1 MIVVADA
8 SILVVALGDDSQVGQ
23 RARDL
28 LVELSDG
35 SRLSIVRNLTPLE
48 VMSAFR
54 RLVQLDKLDPGIAA
68 TLTSR
73 FASLPVDR
81 HDLTLA
87 DQSLLA
93 ALVLRDAYQ
102 QDTFSSRAINDL
114 IEECGRPRIAH
125 ITSAISGLI
134 SRSFLVADEKVLSL
148 SREGRAKAR
157 GLIGMMKRR
166 AAA

>member
-54 RLVQLDKLDPGIAA
+54 RLVQLDKLDPAVAA

-81 HDLTLA
+81 HDLTQPMMARIWELRANLSTYDAAYIALLESLMAEQLA
-87 DQSLLA
+87 DGVLA
-93 ALVLRDAYQ
+93 TTDRRLAGAPNLSVDVRV
-102 QDTFSSRAINDL
+102 FS
-114 IEECGRPRIAH
+114 G
-125 ITSAISGLI
+125 
-134 SRSFLVADEKVLSL
+134 
-148 SREGRAKAR
+148 
-157 GLIGMMKRR
+157 
-166 AAA
+166 